1 MSWLSVYAGR
11 RVAFLTQHGKER
23 IVAPVLE
30 PGLGCV
36 IEHVT
41 GFDTDQLGT
50 FTRDVPRPG
59 SQLDAARRKARK
71 GMELSGLSLGLASE
85 GSFGPD
91 PFSGMFPWNV
101 ELLVWLDDSLGIEVM
116 GMAQGA
122 ARSAHLQSGDWV
134 EVEAFTARVDFPSHQ
149 LVLRPQSQDDPRIH
163 KDISD
168 ADRLRACFDECLAQS
183 NNRQVFVETDLR
195 AFANRSRMN
204 HIEQAARDLHRRIQS
219 CCPEC
224 ETPGYWVTE
233 RLAGLP
239 CSDCGLPTSSY
250 RDEVW
255 RCLRCPYQ
263 AVKARKDRAVA
274 EPRHCAYC
282 NP

>member
-1 MSWLSVYAGR
+1 MSRLSIYEGR
-11 RVAFLTQHGKER
+11 TVAFLTQHGKEQV
-23 IVAPVLE
+23 VAPVLA

-36 IEHVT
+36 MEHVT

-91 PFSGMFPWNV
+91 PFSGVFPWNV
-101 ELLVWLDDSLGIEVM
+101 ELLVWLDDSLGMEVV

-134 EVEAFTARVDFPSHQ
+134 EVEAFAARKDFPSHQ
-149 LVLRPQSQDDPRIH
+149 LVLRPQNQDDPRIH
-163 KDISD
+163 KGIAD
-168 ADRLRACFDECLAQS
+168 AGRLRACFDECLTQS
-183 NNRQVFVETDLR
+183 SNRQVFVETDLR
-195 AFANRSRMN
+195 AFANPGRMKY
-204 HIEQAARDLHRRIQS
+204 IEQAARDLLQRMQS
-219 CCPEC
+219 CCPDC
-224 ETPGYWVTE
+224 QTPGYWVTE
-233 RLAGLP
+233 RLPGLP

-255 RCLRCPYQ
+255 RCLRCQYQ
-263 AVKARKDRAVA
+263 SVKASKDRAVA
-274 EPRHCAYC
+274 EPRHCSYC

>member
-101 ELLVWLDDSLGIEVM
+101 ERLVWLDDSLGIEVV

-134 EVEAFTARVDFPSHQ
+134 EVEAFAARVDFPSHQ

-163 KDISD
+163 KGIAD
-168 ADRLRACFDECLAQS
+168 AGRLRACFDECLAQS
-183 NNRQVFVETDLR
+183 SNRQVFVETDLR
-195 AFANRSRMN
+195 AFANPSRMQS
-204 HIEQAARDLHRRIQS
+204 IEQAARDLFQRILS
-219 CCPEC
+219 CCAEC
-224 ETPGYWVTE
+224 GTPGYWVTE
-233 RLAGLP
+233 RLPGLP
-239 CSDCGLPTSSY
+239 CSGCGLPTSSY

-255 RCLRCPYQ
+255 RCLRCQYQ
-263 AVKARKDRAVA
+263 SVKARKDRAVA
-274 EPRHCAYC
+274 EPRHCSYC

>member
-1 MSWLSVYAGR
+1 MSCPSIYAGR
-11 RVAFLTQHGKER
+11 RVAFLTQHGKEQV
-23 IVAPVLE
+23 VAPVLE

-59 SQLDAARRKARK
+59 SQLEAARRKARK
-71 GMELSGLSLGLASE
+71 GMELSGLRLGLASE
-85 GSFGPD
+85 GRFGPD

-101 ELLVWLDDSLGIEVM
+101 ELLVWLDDSLGIEVVS
-116 GMAQGA
+116 MAQAA
-122 ARSAHLQSGDWV
+122 ARSDHLQSGDWV
-134 EVEAFTARVDFPSHQ
+134 EVEAFAARVGFPLHQ

-163 KDISD
+163 KGI
-168 ADRLRACFDECLAQS
+168 ADSGRLRTCFDECLAQS
-183 NNRQVFVETDLR
+183 SNQQVFVETDLR
-195 AFANRSRMN
+195 AFANPSRMKT
-204 HIEQAARDLHRRIQS
+204 IEQAAHDLLQRIRS

-233 RLAGLP
+233 RLPGLP
-239 CSDCGLPTSSY
+239 CSGCGLPSSSH
-250 RDEVW
+250 RAEVW
-255 RCLRCPYQ
+255 TCLRCPYQ
-263 AVKARKDRAVA
+263 SVMPRKDRAFT
-274 EPRHCAYC
+274 EPRHCSYC

>member
-1 MSWLSVYAGR
+1 MASQSVYAGQ
-11 RVAFLTQHGKER
+11 RVAFLTQHGKEQV
-23 IVAPVLE
+23 VAPVLE
-30 PGLGCV
+30 HGLGCL

-50 FTRDVPRPG
+50 FTRDVSRPG

-85 GSFGPD
+85 GSFGLD
-91 PFSGMFPWNV
+91 PFSGMFPWNL
-101 ELLVWLDDSLGIEVM
+101 ELLVWLDDSLGIEVV

-122 ARSAHLQSGDWV
+122 ARSAHLQSGDWA
-134 EVEAFTARVDFPSHQ
+134 EIEAFAARVEFPSHQ

-163 KDISD
+163 KGIAD
-168 ADRLRACFDECLAQS
+168 AGRLKACFDECVAQAI
-183 NNRQVFVETDLR
+183 NRQVFIEMDLR
-195 AFANRSRMN
+195 AFANPSRMN
-204 HIEQAARDLHRRIQS
+204 YIEQAARDLFARIQS
-219 CCPEC
+219 RCPEC

-233 RLAGLP
+233 RLPGLP
-239 CSDCGLPTSSY
+239 CSACGLPTSSY

-255 RCLRCPYQ
+255 SCLRCQHKLLKP
-263 AVKARKDRAVA
+263 RTDRAA
-274 EPRHCAYC
+274 SEPRHCSYC

>member
-1 MSWLSVYAGR
+1 MSWLSNYAGR
-11 RVAFLTQHGKER
+11 RVSLLTQHGKEQV
-23 IVAPVLE
+23 VAPVLE
-30 PGLGCV
+30 QGLGCV

-101 ELLVWLDDSLGIEVM
+101 ELLVWLDDSLEIEVVS
-116 GMAQGA
+116 MAQGT

-134 EVEAFTARVDFPSHQ
+134 EVEAFAARVEFPSHQ
-149 LVLRPQSQDDPRIH
+149 LVLRPQSQGDPRIN
-163 KDISD
+163 KGIAD
-168 ADRLRACFDECLAQS
+168 AGRLRTCFDECLAQS
-183 NNRQVFVETDLR
+183 SNREVFIEVDLR
-195 AFANRSRMN
+195 ACANPSRMN
-204 HIEQAARDLHRRIQS
+204 HIEQAAHDLLQRMQS
-219 CCPEC
+219 YCPDC
-224 ETPGYWVTE
+224 RTPGYWVTQ
-233 RLAGLP
+233 RLPGLP
-239 CSDCGLPTSSY
+239 CSDCGLPTSGY

-255 RCLRCPYQ
+255 RCLRCQYRS
-263 AVKARKDRAVA
+263 VKARKYRAVA
-274 EPRHCAYC
+274 EPRHCSYC